1 MYEADPRHVELL
13 AKSLGLENC
22 KPVATPGLKVPF
34 VDEVMDLPITNE
46 PETISSLPQIRKTQV
61 RFSKDKPTEH
71 LVTAYSNVYGVHPS
85 RFVFNIDGRMIR
97 LKPDDDRL
105 LVSVLKS

>member
-1 MYEADPRHVELL
+1 
-13 AKSLGLENC
+13 
-22 KPVATPGLKVPF
+22 
-34 VDEVMDLPITNE
+34 MDLPITNE
-46 PETISSLPQIRKTQV
+46 PETISSLPQVRKPQV

-97 LKPDDDRL
+97 LKPNDDKFAGVSFEELKQRKDDVNYDTEARAKILRKTL
-105 LVSVLKS
+105 LDGPDWEEDTAD